1 MHRLLFDNNISHRIL
16 PRIAKLYPDS
26 THVMLEELD
35 TSTDDEV
42 WAYARE
48 QHMTIVSKDSD
59 FSDMVL
65 HRGAPPK
72 LIWIKIG
79 NCRVADIEH
88 LLISNHREIKAF
100 IEESNSAILSL

>member
-1 MHRLLFDNNISHRIL
+1 
-16 PRIAKLYPDS
+16 
-26 THVMLEELD
+26 MLEELD
-35 TSTDDEV
+35 TATDDEV

-48 QHMTIVSKDSD
+48 HHMTIVSKDSD
-59 FSDMVL
+59 FNDMVL